1 MVNTFGAHFATEMP
15 GGAEDA
21 ATRVRDELNAAWP
34 RGRTPA
40 SGSTPL
46 VALAKNMSSVLQHLE
61 AASVVTTDADDET
74 TQVASLRAFSEREV
88 VVDVYDRSGGATR
101 AVREKLGAVGGT
113 RVREARDASGDGDVG
128 LVVVDGQEEESFEAI
143 GKILKQS
150 GVASTRVI
158 VLVYGAAV
166 GTLEEARARAARET
180 RAPIENV
187 FATFGI
193 LDESTSER
201 LDSLLKNPPL
211 RSTLETSAEVR
222 VSVPEPVSAF
232 ALDDEDEDEGLTSIA
247 LSDAKVEREEWET
260 IVREHAERCF
270 EDAVDATME
279 QTRQFCLRRAEK
291 LALQYEPLRS
301 SLYQRIRGERSKTKI
316 VEPSIQARV
325 APPSQYVEEMTTTR
339 PYKLNSA
346 ASQPLGI
353 DMIKLQSVAISG
365 VEQGAVVASQAAEKV
380 GSFLNWIVSENE
392 ESEDERRRRVEHER
406 VWHERRQKLWDAER
420 AQRVETQNRGKHS
433 PTASFVET
441 TSKLVDIIDGSLG
454 GESQLDQ
461 ANARIRA
468 LEAALA
474 RYDPSHELLR

>member
-1 MVNTFGAHFATEMP
+1 M
-15 GGAEDA
+15 
-21 ATRVRDELNAAWP
+21 
-34 RGRTPA
+34 
-40 SGSTPL
+40 
-46 VALAKNMSSVLQHLE
+46 
-61 AASVVTTDADDET
+61 
-74 TQVASLRAFSEREV
+74 
-88 VVDVYDRSGGATR
+88 
-101 AVREKLGAVGGT
+101 
-113 RVREARDASGDGDVG
+113 
-128 LVVVDGQEEESFEAI
+128 
-143 GKILKQS
+143 
-150 GVASTRVI
+150 
-158 VLVYGAAV
+158 
-166 GTLEEARARAARET
+166 
-180 RAPIENV
+180 
-187 FATFGI
+187 
-193 LDESTSER
+193 
-201 LDSLLKNPPL
+201 
-211 RSTLETSAEVR
+211 
-222 VSVPEPVSAF
+222 
-232 ALDDEDEDEGLTSIA
+232 
-247 LSDAKVEREEWET
+247 
-260 IVREHAERCF
+260 
-270 EDAVDATME
+270 
-279 QTRQFCLRRAEK
+279 
-291 LALQYEPLRS
+291 
-301 SLYQRIRGERSKTKI
+301 
-316 VEPSIQARV
+316 

>member
-1 MVNTFGAHFATEMP
+1 MP

-21 ATRVRDELNAAWP
+21 ACAATRVRGELNASWP

-46 VALAKNMSSVLQHLE
+46 VALAKNMSSVLQHFE
-61 AASVVTTDADDET
+61 AVKTTDADDET

-150 GVASTRVI
+150 GVASARVI

-232 ALDDEDEDEGLTSIA
+232 ALDDEDEDEDEGLTSIA

-406 VWHERRQKLWDAER
+406 IWHERRQKLWDAER

>member
-1 MVNTFGAHFATEMP
+1 
-15 GGAEDA
+15 
-21 ATRVRDELNAAWP
+21 
-34 RGRTPA
+34 
-40 SGSTPL
+40 
-46 VALAKNMSSVLQHLE
+46 
-61 AASVVTTDADDET
+61 
-74 TQVASLRAFSEREV
+74 
-88 VVDVYDRSGGATR
+88 
-101 AVREKLGAVGGT
+101 
-113 RVREARDASGDGDVG
+113 
-128 LVVVDGQEEESFEAI
+128 
-143 GKILKQS
+143 
-150 GVASTRVI
+150 
-158 VLVYGAAV
+158 
-166 GTLEEARARAARET
+166 
-180 RAPIENV
+180 
-187 FATFGI
+187 
-193 LDESTSER
+193 
-201 LDSLLKNPPL
+201 
-211 RSTLETSAEVR
+211 
-222 VSVPEPVSAF
+222 VPEPVSAF
-232 ALDDEDEDEGLTSIA
+232 ALDDEDEDEDEGLTSIA

>member
-1 MVNTFGAHFATEMP
+1 MP

-74 TQVASLRAFSEREV
+74 TQVASLRAFSEREI
-88 VVDVYDRSGGATR
+88 VVDVHERSGAATR
-101 AVREKLGAVGGT
+101 AMREKLGAVGGT
-113 RVREARDASGDGDVG
+113 RVREAGDASGDGDVA
-128 LVVVDGQEEESFEAI
+128 LVVIDGQEEIEAM
-143 GKILKQS
+143 GKILKQT

-166 GTLEEARARAARET
+166 GTLEEARARAAREM

-193 LDESTSER
+193 LDASTSER

-211 RSTLETSAEVR
+211 RSTLEMSAEVR

-232 ALDDEDEDEGLTSIA
+232 ALDDEDDGLTSIA

-260 IVREHAERCF
+260 IVREHAERCLK
-270 EDAVDATME
+270 DAVAATVE
-279 QTRQFCLRRAEK
+279 HTRQFCLRRAEK

-301 SLYQRIRGERSKTKI
+301 SLYRRIRGERSKTKI

-325 APPSQYVEEMTTTR
+325 APPSQYVEETTSTR
-339 PYKLNSA
+339 PYKLNPA

-392 ESEDERRRRVEHER
+392 ESEDERRRRIEHER
-406 VWHERRQKLWDAER
+406 IWHERRQKLWDAER
-420 AQRVETQNRGKHS
+420 AQRTETQNRGKHS

-454 GESQLDQ
+454 GESQLDR